1 MRELK
6 ILAVVVFFTGALY
19 WGVEPF
25 AHHQLH
31 PHVPAPDYT
40 YSDTDDVRAG
50 KTGNVAAG
58 KSLIVDQFQ
67 CQSCHTLTVDGATIG
82 ASMDLGVM
90 TPDLTTAGLIY
101 DERYL
106 AAFIADPAKA
116 AQVEHKFPIDE
127 GMMHPMSKLDLTY
140 DGTFGD
146 DDAQAVADIV
156 AFLKSIAPSKVTNK
170 EAFTDACQRCHSI
183 KYGDF
188 KFDGTK
194 SSMLAQTSDASISK
208 YMGTIPPDLSQYIRS
223 RSKGYLHEFINS
235 PDKHLHGTAMPR
247 VGLTQAAED
256 QVITYME
263 EVGDSKKQEREA
275 LAGPFLGYLV
285 IFAIFAWLW
294 KAKIWRE
301 VH

>member
-6 ILAVVVFFTGALY
+6 IFAVVAFFTGALY

-25 AHHQLH
+25 AHTQLH
-31 PHVPAPDYT
+31 PHVEAPDYT
-40 YSDTDDVRAG
+40 FADTDDVRKG

-67 CQSCHTLTVDGATIG
+67 CQSCHSMTVDGNKIG
-82 ASMDLGVM
+82 SSMDLGVM

-101 DERYL
+101 DDRYL

-116 AQVEHKFPIDE
+116 AQVAHKFVD
-127 GMMHPMSKLDLTY
+127 GAMHPMSKFDLNY

-146 DDAQAVADIV
+146 DDAQGVADIV
-156 AFLKSIAPSKVTNK
+156 AFLKSIAPKELTNQ
-170 EAFTDACQRCHSI
+170 EVFADACQRCHSI

-188 KFDGTK
+188 YGGTMAAK
-194 SSMLAQTSDASISK
+194 GDVSK
-208 YMGTIPPDLSQYIRS
+208 YMGTTPPDLSQYIRS
-223 RSKGYLHEFINS
+223 RSKGYLHEFINE
-235 PDKHLHGTAMPR
+235 PGKHLHGTAMPR
-247 VGLTQAAED
+247 VGLTLDAEN
-256 QVITYME
+256 QVVKYME
-263 EVGDSKKQEREA
+263 EVGDSKKPERDA

-285 IFAIFAWLW
+285 IFAIFALLW
-294 KAKIWRE
+294 KSKVWRQ

>member
-6 ILAVVVFFTGALY
+6 IFAIVAFFTGVLY

-25 AHHQLH
+25 AHTQLH
-31 PHVPAPDYT
+31 PHVEHPDYT
-40 YSDTDDVRAG
+40 FHDVDDVRAG

-67 CQSCHTLTVDGATIG
+67 CQSCHSMTVGGTKIG
-82 ASMDLGVM
+82 AGMDLGVM

-106 AAFIADPAKA
+106 AGFIANPAKA
-116 AQVEHKFPIDE
+116 AHVEHKFVD
-127 GMMHPMSKLDLTY
+127 GAMHPMTKFDLNY

-156 AFLKSIAPSKVTNK
+156 AFLKSIAPTELTNK
-170 EAFTDACQRCHSI
+170 EVFQDACQRCHGI

-188 KFDGTK
+188 YGGSMTAK
-194 SSMLAQTSDASISK
+194 SDVSK
-208 YMGTIPPDLSQYIRS
+208 YMGKTPPDLSQYIKS
-223 RSKGYLHEFINS
+223 RGEHFLHEFINE
-235 PDKHLHGTAMPR
+235 PGKHLHGTAMPR
-247 VGLTQAAED
+247 VGLTHEAEK
-256 QVITYME
+256 QVVEYMT
-263 EVGDSKKQEREA
+263 EVGDSKKSEREA
-275 LAGPFLGYLV
+275 LAGPFLAYLV

-294 KAKIWRE
+294 KMKIWRE

>member
-6 ILAVVVFFTGALY
+6 ILGVVAFFTAVLY

-25 AHHQLH
+25 AHTQLH
-31 PHVPAPDYT
+31 PHVATPDYS
-40 YSDTDDVRAG
+40 YADTDDVRKG
-50 KTGNVAAG
+50 KIGNAVAG

-67 CQSCHTLTVDGATIG
+67 CQSCHSLTVDGNKIG

-116 AQVEHKFPIDE
+116 AQVSHKFKD
-127 GMMHPMSKLDLTY
+127 GAMHPMTKLDLNY

-146 DDAQAVADIV
+146 DDAQGVADIV
-156 AFLKSIAPSKVTNK
+156 AFLKSIAPAQLTNK
-170 EAFTDACQRCHSI
+170 EVFTDACQRCHSI

-188 KFDGTK
+188 YGG
-194 SSMLAQTSDASISK
+194 SMAAKGDVSK
-208 YMGTIPPDLSQYIRS
+208 YMGTTPPDLSQYIRS
-223 RSKGYLHEFINS
+223 RSKGYLHEFIND
-235 PDKHLHGTAMPR
+235 PQKHLKGTAMPR
-247 VGLTQAAED
+247 VGLTEEAEN
-256 QVITYME
+256 QVIGYME
-263 EVGDSKKQEREA
+263 EVGDSKKPQRDA
-275 LAGPFLGYLV
+275 LGPKFLMYLAV
-285 IFAIFAWLW
+285 FALFAWLW
-294 KAKIWRE
+294 KFKVWRE

>member
-6 ILAVVVFFTGALY
+6 VLAVVVFFTGLLY
-19 WGVEPF
+19 WGVEPY
-25 AHHQLH
+25 AHTQLH
-31 PHVPAPDYT
+31 PHVHAPDYT
-40 YSDTDDVRAG
+40 YNDVDDVRAG

-58 KSLIVDQFQ
+58 KSLIVDQYQ
-67 CQSCHTLTVDGATIG
+67 CQSCHSMTVDGNKIG

-101 DERYL
+101 DEKYL
-106 AAFIADPAKA
+106 AAFIANPAKT
-116 AQVEHKFPIDE
+116 AQVAHKFTD
-127 GMMHPMSKLDLTY
+127 GAMHPMTKLDINY

-146 DDAQAVADIV
+146 DDAQATADIV
-156 AFLKSIAPSKVTNK
+156 AFLKSIAPSSLTNK
-170 EAFTDACQRCHSI
+170 EVFQDACQRCHGI

-188 KFDGTK
+188 YGG
-194 SSMLAQTSDASISK
+194 SMAAKGDVSK
-208 YMGTIPPDLSQYIRS
+208 YMGTTPPDLSQYIRS
-223 RSKGYLHEFINS
+223 RSKGYLHEFINE
-235 PDKHLHGTAMPR
+235 PGKHLEGTAMPR
-247 VGLTQAAED
+247 VGLTLDAEN

-263 EVGDSKKQEREA
+263 EVGDSKKPQREA

-285 IFAIFAWLW
+285 IFAIFALLW